1 MSVRRFVALDRDGTV
16 IVERHYLSEP
26 REVELLHGAASGLQR
41 LRDLGLGLILVTN
54 QSAIGRG
61 MFDHERLALIHDR
74 LKELLAEHGVS
85 FDGIFY
91 CPHIPSEGCACRKPR
106 TAMAR
111 EYLRASADLK
121 QKVADECIQQILEA
135 ASLITET
142 FRGGGKVLLCGN
154 GGSAA
159 DCQHMAAEFVSVLN
173 QSFKRRALP
182 AVALTTDSSF
192 L

>member
-26 REVELLHGAASGLQR
+26 REVELLQGAASGLQR

-91 CPHIPSEGCACRKPR
+91 CPHLPSEGCACRKPR
-106 TAMAR
+106 TAMLHAAANELGFDPEFCFVIGDKQCDVELGNNLGATSVLVRTGYGR
-111 EYLRASADLK
+111 EA
-121 QKVADECIQQILEA
+121 EA
-135 ASLITET
+135 A
-142 FRGGGKVLLCGN
+142 GV
-154 GGSAA
+154 AA
-159 DCQHMAAEFVSVLN
+159 DYVVSDLNEAA
-173 QSFKRRALP
+173 
-182 AVALTTDSSF
+182 AVIEGL